1 MDKFQTFPN
10 EQDLG
15 CDDIG
20 YADSNQE
27 LRYKGWFVSTMRLS
41 IQFSHSVMSDSL
53 QLHKSQHTRPPCPSP
68 THRVHSD
75 SCPSSQ

>member
-41 IQFSHSVMSDSL
+41 IQGT
-53 QLHKSQHTRPPCPSP
+53 KI
-68 THRVHSD
+68 
-75 SCPSSQ
+75 